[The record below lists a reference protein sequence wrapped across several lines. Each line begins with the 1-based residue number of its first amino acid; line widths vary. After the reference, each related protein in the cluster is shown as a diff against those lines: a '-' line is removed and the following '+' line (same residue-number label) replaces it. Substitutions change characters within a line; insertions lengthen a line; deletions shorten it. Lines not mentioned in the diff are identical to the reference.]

1 MSLLMLCYYVL
12 TSLIVGSTEFLEQPA
27 KLNGEGANHL
37 TCLDPP
43 DPKSKRKIFPASNL
57 TQAGVG
63 EGLPGQ
69 LMAVGLSAPPRL
81 GVSCC
86 GPEIL
91 CESVLAFAIWY
102 KVYPPAQTLLV
113 PASMSLK
120 PGSRSLWCK
129 YLESNRIGGR
139 RVL

>member
-1 MSLLMLCYYVL
+1 MPALNQNESDKEDRARSGIDISCMSLLMLCYYVL
-12 TSLIVGSTEFLEQPA
+12 TSLIVGSTEFLEQLA

-69 LMAVGLSAPPRL
+69 L
-81 GVSCC
+81 
-86 GPEIL
+86 
-91 CESVLAFAIWY
+91 
-102 KVYPPAQTLLV
+102 
-113 PASMSLK
+113 
-120 PGSRSLWCK
+120 
-129 YLESNRIGGR
+129 IG
-139 RVL
+139 